1 METKSFM
8 SPGDHARLMEVLA
21 DAMELPAPKRALFL
35 DSTCLGEPHLRR
47 EIEEL
52 LTCAEPAARAFD
64 AGSHEL
70 ARADP
75 EQIGAYQILEPI
87 GEGGMAIVYRAAQG
101 HPVRRIV
108 ALKLIKLGMDTGQFV
123 ARFEA
128 EQQTLAM
135 LD

>member
-1 METKSFM
+1 MHPCE
-8 SPGDHARLMEVLA
+8 HALLMEVLA
-21 DAMELPAPKRALFL
+21 YAMEPPAAGRALFL

-64 AGSHEL
+64 AGRDQL

-75 EQIGAYQILEPI
+75 DRIGAYRILEPI
-87 GEGGMAIVYRAAQG
+87 GEGGMAIVYRAAQE

-108 ALKLIKLGMDTGQFV
+108 ALKLIKLGMDSRQFV
-123 ARFEA
+123 A
-128 EQQTLAM
+128 
-135 LD
+135 